1 MPSPEAW
8 AAEEEYWERRHPSS
22 TAESAGWLEQLGAG
36 WRAENRAAAAQLVA
50 IGKLF
55 AYRLSRCSD
64 TEQWCVDTMEA
75 VAAEVAAVLR
85 LSQRAGF
92 YRVEDARVMRERLPL
107 TAQVFIAGEM
117 DYGSFRIIAARTML
131 ITDPTILATVDSR
144 IAGNIG
150 RWPSLSKG
158 RLVGRVDAIVARVDA
173 DAVRQRRQRHHDRQI
188 SIWHTAEG

>member
-1 MPSPEAW
+1 M
-8 AAEEEYWERRHPSS
+8 
-22 TAESAGWLEQLGAG
+22 
-36 WRAENRAAAAQLVA
+36 A

-173 DAVRQRRQRHHDRQI
+173 DAVRQRRQRHTDRQI